1 MANYVDASMAADI
14 RAAVQECSERG
25 LYKAAQWAADLL
37 LTIPETKR
45 NTRPPTMETTFST
58 STPARNNANAST
70 SFMESPTKSPARHP
84 HAASLKSL
92 PAELLQHE
100 AQLEA
105 LEEDEIAMARAWMD
119 TREYT
124 RIAPAL
130 RNCRSSK
137 ARFLEVYSRYAHNNS
152 PTELRELLRLVCD
165 TADPWL
171 LFLKGLFLKHLGRR
185 EEAAESA
192 ILSIAGLL
200 WNWSVWEL
208 LRSCISDNE
217 QMSALIQ
224 LLPIPENHPL
234 TQMFQIKTMSDLQ
247 LASEHEMSLAAK
259 LLEPNCFPKSDFLYG
274 LRGCIM
280 YNSHDMGAAVV
291 EFERMLELDPWH
303 IEYVDVYSFA
313 LHVNEGTRK
322 LSRLSREY
330 LLLNKDRPEVA
341 CFVGNYYSVRS
352 YHIDAIKY
360 FKRAVDLDPT
370 YDTALT
376 LMGHEYIEMKNA
388 QAAITAYRQTLDIR
402 RDDHRAWYGLGQ
414 AYELL
419 SMHDNAL
426 HYFLHATSIVPYDM
440 RMWQAAGHCYE
451 VLGRIRQAIECYKRS
466 LISADPRETI
476 VKLNLARLY
485 YKLGE
490 VMEGVSFHRRIIE
503 ISQAEQRDIADY
515 AKSCIEV
522 AAYQMVVPDGDLNLA
537 QEYLSSV
544 AASNSEDVV
553 RATNMLKNVTRL
565 IAKQKT
571 AGETDAV
578 EA

>member
-1 MANYVDASMAADI
+1 MANYIDASMAADI
-14 RAAVQECSERG
+14 RAAVEECSERG

-37 LTIPETKR
+37 LTIPEAKR
-45 NTRPPTMETTFST
+45 NARPPTMETIFST
-58 STPARNNANAST
+58 STPARNTAKAST
-70 SFMESPTKSPARHP
+70 SFMESPTKSPVRHP

-92 PAELLQHE
+92 PPELLDHE
-100 AQLEA
+100 LQLEA

-119 TREYT
+119 TREYA

-137 ARFLEVYSRYAHNNS
+137 ARFLEVYSRYAHNSS
-152 PTELRELLRLVCD
+152 PTELRELLRLVRD

-171 LFLKGLFLKHLGRR
+171 LFLKGLFLKHLGRH

-192 ILSIAGLL
+192 ILSIAGFL
-200 WNWSVWEL
+200 WNWSAWEL
-208 LRSCISDNE
+208 LRSCVSDNE

-224 LLPIPENHPL
+224 LLPVPENHPL

-247 LASEHEMSLAAK
+247 LASDHEMSLAAK
-259 LLEPNCFPKSDFLYG
+259 LLEPNCFPKNDFLYG

-291 EFERMLELDPWH
+291 EFEQMLELDPWH

-490 VMEGVSFHRRIIE
+490 DMEAVSFHRRIIE
-503 ISQAEQRDIADY
+503 ISQAEQRDITDY

-522 AAYQMVVPDGDLNLA
+522 AAYQMLVPDGDLNLA
-537 QEYLSSV
+537 REYLSSV
-544 AASNSEDVV
+544 AASNSEDVTQ
-553 RATNMLKNVTRL
+553 ATNMLKNLTQL
-565 IAKQKT
+565 IAK
-571 AGETDAV
+571 
-578 EA
+578 

>member
-1 MANYVDASMAADI
+1 MTIYVDASMAADI
-14 RAAVQECSERG
+14 RAAVKECSERG
-25 LYKAAQWAADLL
+25 LCKAAQWAADLL
-37 LTIPETKR
+37 LTIPEAKR
-45 NTRPPTMETTFST
+45 KARLSITETTFST
-58 STPARNNANAST
+58 STPAKNTGNAKT
-70 SFMESPTKSPARHP
+70 SFMETPPMKPQVRHP
-84 HAASLKSL
+84 HAASLRSL
-92 PAELLQHE
+92 PPELLQHE
-100 AQLEA
+100 LQLEA

-119 TREYT
+119 TREYN

-137 ARFLEVYSRYAHNNS
+137 ARFLEVYSRFAHNSS
-152 PTELRELLRLVCD
+152 PTELRELLRLICD
-165 TADPWL
+165 AADPWL

-192 ILSIAGLL
+192 ILSIAGFL
-200 WNWSVWEL
+200 WNWSAWEL
-208 LRSCISDNE
+208 LRSCVSDSE

-224 LLPIPENHPL
+224 LLPVPENHPL
-234 TQMFQIKTMSDLQ
+234 TQMFHIKTMSDLQ
-247 LASEHEMSLAAK
+247 LASDHEMTLAAK
-259 LLEPNCFPKSDFLYG
+259 LLEPNCFPRNDFLYG

-360 FKRAVDLDPT
+360 FKRAADLDPT

-388 QAAITAYRQTLDIR
+388 QAAITAYRRTLNIR

-466 LISADPRETI
+466 LISANPCEI
-476 VKLNLARLY
+476 SVKLNLARLY

-490 VMEGVSFHRRIIE
+490 DMEATSFHRRIIE
-503 ISQAEQRDIADY
+503 ISQAEQRDITEY

-522 AAYQMVVPDGDLNLA
+522 AAYQMLVPDGDLNLA
-537 QEYLSSV
+537 REYLSSV
-544 AASNSEDVV
+544 AASNSEDVA
-553 RATNMLKNVTRL
+553 RATTMLKKMIRYRL
-565 IAKQKT
+565 SPEPALNKG
-571 AGETDAV
+571 AGA
-578 EA
+578 

>member
-37 LTIPETKR
+37 LTIPEAKR

-58 STPARNNANAST
+58 STPARNTANAST

-92 PAELLQHE
+92 PPELLQHE

-137 ARFLEVYSRYAHNNS
+137 ARFLEVYSRYAHNSS
-152 PTELRELLRLVCD
+152 PTELCELLRLVRD

-192 ILSIAGLL
+192 ILSIAGFL
-200 WNWSVWEL
+200 WNWSAWEL

-259 LLEPNCFPKSDFLYG
+259 LLEPNCFPKNDFLYG

-352 YHIDAIKY
+352 YHTDAIKY

-544 AASNSEDVV
+544 AASNSEQMF
-553 RATNMLKNVTRL
+553 RATNMLKSVTRL
-565 IAKQKT
+565 MAKQTT

>member
-1 MANYVDASMAADI
+1 MAADI
-14 RAAVQECSERG
+14 RAAVFTRQLNGEIALCCTVAPLTSVHR
-25 LYKAAQWAADLL
+25 AADLL
-37 LTIPETKR
+37 LTIPEAKR
-45 NTRPPTMETTFST
+45 NTRRPTMETTFST
-58 STPARNNANAST
+58 STPPRNNANAST

-84 HAASLKSL
+84 HAASLKFL

-137 ARFLEVYSRYAHNNS
+137 ARFLEIYSRYAVS
-152 PTELRELLRLVCD
+152 PTELRELLRLVRD

-171 LFLKGLFLKHLGRR
+171 LFLKGLFLKNLGRR

-192 ILSIAGLL
+192 ILSIAGFL
-200 WNWSVWEL
+200 WNWSAWEL

-247 LASEHEMSLAAK
+247 LASDHEMSLAAK
-259 LLEPNCFPKSDFLYG
+259 LLEPNCFPKNDFLYG

-476 VKLNLARLY
+476 VKLNLARA
-485 YKLGE
+485 
-490 VMEGVSFHRRIIE
+490 VSFHRRIIE

-565 IAKQKT
+565 IVKQT
-571 AGETDAV
+571 TTGETDAV